1 MIHKNKNKR
10 NPWFSRDFINE
21 YGKTKIYIYYII
33 ITRKRGGE
41 GSCHHPVL
49 FCKNCKNC
57 KGGSTVVSLHQVGYG
72 LEVRSDQLHDDLKI
86 RVAHLLLIP
95 VERAVNALARSGR
108 QQGVDQMAE
117 VGIGDVI
124 PHEAVL

>member
-1 MIHKNKNKR
+1 M
-10 NPWFSRDFINE
+10 
-21 YGKTKIYIYYII
+21 
-33 ITRKRGGE
+33 
-41 GSCHHPVL
+41 
-49 FCKNCKNC
+49 
-57 KGGSTVVSLHQVGYG
+57 VSLHQVGYG

-86 RVAHLLLIP
+86 RVTHLLLIP

-108 QQGVDQMAE
+108 EQGVDQMAE